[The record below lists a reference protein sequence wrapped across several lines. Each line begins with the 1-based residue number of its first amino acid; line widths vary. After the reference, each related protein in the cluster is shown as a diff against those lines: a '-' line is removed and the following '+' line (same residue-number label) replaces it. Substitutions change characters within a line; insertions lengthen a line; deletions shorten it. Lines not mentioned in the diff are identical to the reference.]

1 MMNTKNRAADR
12 STRTTSLATTAAVL
26 CMLAGAPVGLA
37 QSDVQGED
45 PPASGGPG
53 SLMNFIGNGGDAQ
66 DGPQGGAQ
74 GGTQS
79 GAQGGTQSGAQNPDQ
94 PGGAGGEFR
103 TDGVYYDD
111 NMTVELHVQD
121 EALTDVLQMLSLQ
134 SERNIVASKD
144 VNARVTANL
153 YGVTFHEALDA
164 ILHVNGY
171 GYIEKGNFIYV
182 YPAEVLNEIEQ
193 ASRTKEGHVYHLSFL
208 SSVDAADFV
217 TPLLSESGEI
227 KTNGKAG
234 NWTDPSGPTG
244 NEEFASESTLI
255 VYDFP
260 ENIQA
265 IGDMLKEIDVRPAQI
280 LVEATIVQTALT
292 EANAFGVDFS
302 MIADFDY
309 ADFSGPLG
317 AVDALVK
324 GTDGSNR
331 VPADGGATGVVS
343 TPGNI
348 GGPGTFKA
356 GIVSNDVTVFLRMLQ
371 EVTSTTIISNPK
383 VVTLNRQP
391 GRVLVGRKVGYLQ
404 TTSTQTSS
412 TQSVEFLDTGTQLN
426 FRPFVMGD
434 GIIRME
440 LKPQVSEAQLRSAT
454 DATGAAVTIPDEVT
468 NELSANVMV
477 PDGHTIV
484 LGGLFREA
492 TTASRRQV
500 PVLGD
505 IPILGTAF
513 RGHDD
518 DVQRQEIIFL
528 ITPSIVS
535 DQVLVAQG
543 LRAEESTRQIR
554 AGSREGILPF
564 SQERQAAQLLV
575 EAEQLSQAGQTDRA
589 LHKVR
594 RALQLNPANSQAI
607 ALREELVGTKD
618 DWPTNSILE
627 DIING
632 AAEVRKEHNI
642 QQHGWKRFMGK
653 ASETGPTPDGRVAG
667 EPAQRPGR
675 HAAPAG
681 TRAAGKTKGPKTQA
695 SNTGNAAPTGAPAGV
710 RRGVRGEAANPGT
723 THADSTAV
731 SPGYDSGSW
740 WSSPEFDM
748 FMTTWAVASA
758 KEQNKEFDPTNRW
771 WTTDQFREFF
781 GSYQNAQNS
790 PTQNTW
796 WQSPEFQQ
804 FMQVWGDAAAKEQA
818 SGEGSTASADGEKDW
833 WQSPEFKAFL
843 TVWGIVSSE
852 EEQAQAKADDSD
864 QNWWKSPEFSQFM
877 TTWAQASAKEQA
889 DAAES
894 AWWKS
899 PEFAQFMNTWAA
911 ASAVEQQKYAEA
923 AQWWNSEAFK
933 EFMAAFDTAVE
944 KSRGLETPDGDSSG
958 SQSPTN
964 YTNVPSDNQ
973 D

>member
-1 MMNTKNRAADR
+1 MMNTKNRADDR
-12 STRTTSLATTAAVL
+12 SIRTNGFAMTAAVL
-26 CMLAGAPVGLA
+26 CMLAGAPAGLA
-37 QSDVQGED
+37 QSGEEA
-45 PPASGGPG
+45 PPPGGLS
-53 SLMNFIGNGGDAQ
+53 SLLSAFGGGN
-66 DGPQGGAQ
+66 
-74 GGTQS
+74 S
-79 GAQGGTQSGAQNPDQ
+79 KEENPDQ
-94 PGGAGGEFR
+94 PTAQEEFR
-103 TDGVYYDD
+103 TDGLYYDD

-121 EALTDVLQMLSLQ
+121 EELTDVLQMLSLQ

-144 VNARVTANL
+144 VSARVTANL

-193 ASRTKEGHVYHLSFL
+193 ATRAKEGHVFRLSFL
-208 SSVDAADFV
+208 SAVDAADFV
-217 TPLLSESGEI
+217 TPLLSETGEI
-227 KTNGKAG
+227 KTNGKVG
-234 NWTDPSGPTG
+234 TWTDPTVPTG

-260 ENIQA
+260 ENIEA
-265 IGDMLKEIDVRPAQI
+265 VGSMLAEIDIRPAQI
-280 LVEATIVQTALT
+280 LVEATIVQTSLT
-292 EANAFGVDFS
+292 EENAFGVDFS
-302 MIADFDY
+302 LIADFNY
-309 ADFSGPLG
+309 ADFASPLN
-317 AVDALVK
+317 AVDALVR
-324 GTDGSNR
+324 GTNSSGR
-331 VPADGGATGVVS
+331 VPADGGASGMVS
-343 TPGNI
+343 TAGNI
-348 GGPGTFKA
+348 SGPGTFKA
-356 GIVSNDVTVFLRMLQ
+356 GVVSNDVSVFLRMLNQ
-371 EVTSTTIISNPK
+371 VTSTTIISNPK

-404 TTSTQTSS
+404 TTSTDTST

-484 LGGLFREA
+484 LGGLFRESTA
-492 TTASRRQV
+492 ASRRQV

-543 LRAEESTRQIR
+543 LRAEESVRQVR
-554 AGSREGILPF
+554 AGAREGILPF

-575 EAEQLSQAGQTDRA
+575 EAEELTQNGETDAA

-594 RALQLNPANSQAI
+594 RALHLNPANAQAI
-607 ALREELVGTKD
+607 ALREQLVNSAD
-618 DWPTNSILE
+618 NWPTNSVLQ

-642 QQHGWKRFMGK
+642 HQHGWKGFIGD
-653 ASETGPTPDGRVAG
+653 AGETQADPKRRVAG
-667 EPAQRPGR
+667 EPAQPRNNRNANGQ
-675 HAAPAG
+675 PAG
-681 TRAAGKTKGPKTQA
+681 KRAAGNANALGRNANRTGRNARTNSINPSHAYGDATSA
-695 SNTGNAAPTGAPAGV
+695 SA
-710 RRGVRGEAANPGT
+710 E
-723 THADSTAV
+723 
-731 SPGYDSGSW
+731 YDSGTW
-740 WSSPEFDM
+740 WTSPEFDM

-758 KEQNKEFDPTNRW
+758 TEQNTEFNPNERW

-781 GSYQNAQNS
+781 GAYQTAQGA
-790 PTQNTW
+790 PAENTW

-804 FMQVWGDAAAKEQA
+804 FMRVWGEAAAKEQA
-818 SGEGSTASADGEKDW
+818 AAGTPGNGYAGSTEEW
-833 WQSPEFKAFL
+833 WKSPEFEAFL
-843 TVWGIVSSE
+843 TVWGIVAA
-852 EEQAQAKADDSD
+852 EEQAAVAGNTTGTS
-864 QNWWKSPEFSQFM
+864 WWQSPEFQQFLTTWAAASAQEQLASAQPTEAWWQSPEFGQFM
-877 TTWAQASAKEQA
+877 TTWAQAA
-889 DAAES
+889 
-894 AWWKS
+894 
-899 PEFAQFMNTWAA
+899 
-911 ASAVEQQKYAEA
+911 AVEQQRYAQAEE
-923 AQWWNSEAFK
+923 WWNSAAFR

-944 KSRGLETPDGDSSG
+944 KANALEQAEGEAKGASS
-958 SQSPTN
+958 TNN